1 MDHNVEPIHQT
12 NVVDQNTSGKRV
24 IHVRYCL
31 HHSVYFIQGD
41 EFMVELMKLQT
52 IAEQGLALEL
62 LQQLV
67 NSVMSSYTL
76 AR

>member
-1 MDHNVEPIHQT
+1 MA
-12 NVVDQNTSGKRV
+12 
-24 IHVRYCL
+24 
-31 HHSVYFIQGD
+31 
-41 EFMVELMKLQT
+41 ELMKLQT
-52 IAEQGLALEL
+52 IAEQSLALEL

>member
-1 MDHNVEPIHQT
+1 MDYYSSGYNVKTDMKKLRICMKPHLHQT
-12 NVVDQNTSGKRV
+12 
-24 IHVRYCL
+24 IL
-31 HHSVYFIQGD
+31 FIQGD
-41 EFMVELMKLQT
+41 ELMVELMKLQT